1 MGVLVIARFLVA
13 LAIAAFFA
21 VTSPNSHTNGAVM
34 TGAIYPDLEG
44 KTVFITGGAMGI
56 GEAFVEE
63 FSKQGA
69 KVAFVDIAKEAGEKL
84 KARLS
89 GDVWFGHCDVTDIE
103 ALQAAIGKAAKV
115 FGPITILINNAA
127 NDERHAW
134 DEITPRK
141 WDERIAIN
149 IKHQFFA
156 AQAVIPMMRNAGG
169 GAIVNMG
176 STSWKIGMGGMA
188 VYTASKS
195 GVTGLTRSLA
205 RDLGPDN
212 IRVNTISPGWIMTE
226 RQLRLWVTPAG
237 EQEIMKNQ
245 CLKRKLYPID
255 IARMAL
261 FLASDEASAITNQDF
276 TVDGGW
282 M

>member
-1 MGVLVIARFLVA
+1 
-13 LAIAAFFA
+13 
-21 VTSPNSHTNGAVM
+21 M
-34 TGAIYPDLEG
+34 TGAIYPDLKG

-63 FSKQGA
+63 FSKQGS
-69 KVAFVDIAKEAGEKL
+69 KVAFVDIGKDAGEKL

-103 ALQAAIGKAAKV
+103 ALQAAIAEAANAL
-115 FGPITILINNAA
+115 GPTTILINNAA
-127 NDERHAW
+127 HDERHAW
-134 DEITPRK
+134 ETMTPAY
-141 WDERIAIN
+141 WDERIAVN
-149 IKHQFFA
+149 IRHQFFA
-156 AQAVIPMMRNAGG
+156 AQAVIPMIQKAGG
-169 GAIVNMG
+169 GAIINMG
-176 STSWKIGMGGMA
+176 STSWKIGLGGMA
-188 VYTASKS
+188 AYTASKS

-226 RQLRLWVTPAG
+226 RQLRLWVTPEG
-237 EQEIMKNQ
+237 EQEIMKSQ
-245 CLKRKLYPID
+245 CIKRKLYPID

-282 M
+282 I

>member
-1 MGVLVIARFLVA
+1 M
-13 LAIAAFFA
+13 
-21 VTSPNSHTNGAVM
+21 GAVM
-34 TGAIYPDLEG
+34 TGAIYPDLKG

-63 FSKQGA
+63 FAKQGA
-69 KVAFVDIAKEAGEKL
+69 KTAFVDVVKEAGEKL

-89 GDVWFGHCDVTDIE
+89 GEVWFGHCDVTDIG
-103 ALQAAIGKAAKV
+103 ALQAAIAEAASAM
-115 FGPITILINNAA
+115 GPITILINNAA
-127 NDERHAW
+127 HDERHAW
-134 DEITPRK
+134 EKVTPAY
-141 WDERIAIN
+141 WDERIAVN

-156 AQAVIPMMRNAGG
+156 AQAVIPMMRKAGG
-169 GAIVNMG
+169 GAIINMG
-176 STSWKIGMGGMA
+176 STSWKIGLGGMA
-188 VYTASKS
+188 AYTASKS

-226 RQLRLWVTPAG
+226 RQLRLWVTAAG
-237 EQEIMKNQ
+237 EQEITKSQ
-245 CLKRKLYPID
+245 CIKRKLYPID

-261 FLASDEASAITNQDF
+261 FLASEEASAITNQDF

-282 M
+282 I

>member
-1 MGVLVIARFLVA
+1 MGA
-13 LAIAAFFA
+13 
-21 VTSPNSHTNGAVM
+21 GM
-34 TGAIYPDLEG
+34 TGAIYPDLKG
-44 KTVFITGGAMGI
+44 RTVFITGGAMGI

-63 FSKQGA
+63 FSKQGS
-69 KVAFVDIAKEAGEKL
+69 KVAFVDVAREAGETL
-84 KARLS
+84 KARFS

-103 ALQAAIGKAAKV
+103 ALKAAIAEAAKAL
-115 FGPITILINNAA
+115 GPITVLINNAA
-127 NDERHAW
+127 HDERHAW
-134 DEITPRK
+134 EKMTPDY
-141 WDERIAIN
+141 WDERIAVN

-156 AQAVIPMMRNAGG
+156 AQAVIPMMQKSGG
-169 GAIVNMG
+169 GAIINMG
-176 STSWKIGMGGMA
+176 STSWKIGLGGMA
-188 VYTASKS
+188 AYTASKS

-226 RQLRLWVTPAG
+226 RQLRLWVTPEA

-245 CLKRKLYPID
+245 CIKRKLYPVD

-282 M
+282 T